1 MIFGKTKQL
10 ELKMDQFLDKISEGG
25 IIFKQ
30 GIKCYLNNE
39 CSEFDRYLDTIRR
52 LEHEADELRKN
63 IEISL
68 YTQTLIPESR
78 GDVLSLLESCDD
90 AIDRA
95 TDTLVEFGV
104 ENPFIPEEFH
114 DGFRSLAKSAVKAQ
128 EEMVLAMRAFMR
140 DPMGVRNYLHKV
152 NHWEEESDLI
162 AYNLKHAIFQNSELS
177 LSQKIHLRYFT
188 LHVDLLADKA
198 QDVAD
203 RLAIYTIK
211 RSM

>member
-1 MIFGKTKQL
+1 
-10 ELKMDQFLDKISEGG
+10 
-25 IIFKQ
+25 
-30 GIKCYLNNE
+30 
-39 CSEFDRYLDTIRR
+39 
-52 LEHEADELRKN
+52 
-63 IEISL
+63 
-68 YTQTLIPESR
+68 
-78 GDVLSLLESCDD
+78 
-90 AIDRA
+90 
-95 TDTLVEFGV
+95 
-104 ENPFIPEEFH
+104 
-114 DGFRSLAKSAVKAQ
+114 
-128 EEMVLAMRAFMR
+128 MR

-162 AYNLKHAIFQNSELS
+162 AFNLKRDIFQNSELS